1 MRSPPSPPWP
11 HHFPFLEG
19 GGNASPATKQNSQ
32 PPGLSHHTRLTAKA
46 RASESQWQM
55 VKSLK
60 APCPGT
66 GQPHAALGDWPQGT
80 VRVTRPSRSAV
91 GNGTAPRNPTVSDPL
106 QVRQAGEQT
115 AFALELGLVGGAL
128 SPGGRSPGA
137 YLLSVPHPGFQGS
150 LGRGPENP
158 REWPLK

>member
-19 GGNASPATKQNSQ
+19 GGNASPAAKQNSQ
-32 PPGLSHHTRLTAKA
+32 PPGLSHHARLTAKA

-60 APCPGT
+60 APCPGM
-66 GQPHAALGDWPQGT
+66 GQPHAALGHWPQGT

-106 QVRQAGEQT
+106 QVRQAGRGSDAESQR
-115 AFALELGLVGGAL
+115 EV
-128 SPGGRSPGA
+128 PGA
-137 YLLSVPHPGFQGS
+137 YLLCVPHPGFQGS